1 MRQPNLTQPNSGHRS
16 YHSDVFWLV
25 SLSYFVLGAGLVLQP
40 LASRPRAAITALVF
54 TLKTLASI
62 AITRRVSEP
71 LQMPPSRVL
80 LSCLSG
86 TAFSF
91 LLGVLLMSLADHK
104 RRQLVLPHSRADE
117 LKPSPEPA
125 EQPRPQRIER
135 ARSPEATLDPSATLQ
150 VRIPLC

>member
-1 MRQPNLTQPNSGHRS
+1 M
-16 YHSDVFWLV
+16 
-25 SLSYFVLGAGLVLQP
+25 SYFILGAGLVLQP

-86 TAFSF
+86 TAFSY
-91 LLGVLLMSLADHK
+91 LLGVLVMSLADHK

-125 EQPRPQRIER
+125 SPAEQPRPQRIER

-150 VRIPLC
+150 AQICGFLVHCHMSVFNS